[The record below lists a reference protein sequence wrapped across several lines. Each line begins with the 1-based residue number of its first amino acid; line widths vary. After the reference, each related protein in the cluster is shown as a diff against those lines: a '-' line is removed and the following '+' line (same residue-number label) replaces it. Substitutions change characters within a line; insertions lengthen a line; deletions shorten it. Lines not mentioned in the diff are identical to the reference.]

1 MMPMSLSDIAIL
13 TIISGINK
21 SEAIYL
27 MQNADLIDKGGTL

>member
-1 MMPMSLSDIAIL
+1 MMPMSLSDIANL

-27 MQNADLIDKGGTL
+27 MQNADLIEKGRIL